1 MNSFKI
7 PKLMIRSEIESS
19 IKSYLN
25 SSHFNLKRKR
35 RRKSQTIVSINMSYS
50 PIDRSHL
57 MLIGHKNG
65 IISLFKRSVKDIAN
79 VIYDYAHLKDL
90 KCLHSLISKQ
100 KNVDL
105 QTMKS
110 YEQSKFVICGV
121 TSGVIHIIDRKEDR
135 IAHSVIGHSGNI
147 TCLNIYLKG
156 AFFLFC
162 SLLNVWRMLL
172 DFSVEPLSN
181 RNYLL

>member
-1 MNSFKI
+1 
-7 PKLMIRSEIESS
+7 
-19 IKSYLN
+19 
-25 SSHFNLKRKR
+25 
-35 RRKSQTIVSINMSYS
+35 
-50 PIDRSHL
+50 

-65 IISLFKRSVKDIAN
+65 IISTFKRSVKDIAN
-79 VIYDYAHLKDL
+79 VIYDYEHLKDL
-90 KCLHSLISKQ
+90 KCLHSMINKQ

-121 TSGVIHIIDRKEDR
+121 TSGVIHIIDRTDDR

-156 AFFLFC
+156 AFYYLFIANFLK
-162 SLLNVWRMLL
+162 NVA
-172 DFSVEPLSN
+172 
-181 RNYLL
+181 